1 MMRRWELLAVL
12 CGVAGLVP
20 AAQAQ
25 TSSQTRSVAMVLAF
39 QEIDAEGQKY
49 FAAFQQEL
57 QRLGWAPGENLK
69 LDVRWGVTN
78 SDRADRAAAELIAR
92 KPDLI
97 VAHAT
102 VGTRAFVQQ
111 TKDIPIVF
119 TNVSDPVGER
129 FVKSFA
135 RPGGTVTGFTNVEPT
150 IGGKYLELLKEIA
163 PTVSHAVMLYN
174 PASTPGRGAFFY
186 GPFEAAGPKLSVQTS
201 KAEVSSLADLENV
214 IEGIARERGGLVVIG
229 EPFTNLH
236 RARIL
241 ELAAERQL
249 PAVCPYRFYAEKGCL
264 ISYGVDFTD
273 QFKRAASYVDRI
285 LKGEKPGDL
294 PVQAPTKYELAIN
307 LKTAKVLGLTIPP
320 TMLGR
325 ADEVIE

>member
-1 MMRRWELLAVL
+1 MRRWKFLAVL
-12 CGVAGLVP
+12 GGIAALAS

-25 TSSQTRSVAMVLAF
+25 TSPQVRSVAVALAF
-39 QEIDAEGQKY
+39 QESDLEGQKY

-57 QRLGWAPGENLK
+57 QRLGWMPGGNLK
-69 LDVRWGVTN
+69 LEVRWGVIN
-78 SDRADRAAAELIAR
+78 SDRADQAAAELMR
-92 KPDLI
+92 QRPDLI

-102 VGTRAFVQQ
+102 VGTRAFVRQ

-129 FVKSFA
+129 FVEGFA
-135 RPGGTVTGFTNVEPT
+135 RPGGNVTGFTNVEPT

-163 PTVSHAVMLYN
+163 PTISRAVMIYN

-186 GPFEAAGPKLSVQTS
+186 GPFEAAGVKLSIQTS
-201 KAEVSSLADLENV
+201 KGEASNLADLENA
-214 IEGIARERGGLVVIG
+214 IAGIAHEHGGLVVVG
-229 EPFTNLH
+229 EPFINLH

-241 ELAAERQL
+241 ELASERKL

-285 LKGEKPGDL
+285 LKGDKPETL
-294 PVQAPTKYELAIN
+294 AVQSPVKFEMNIN
-307 LKTAKVLGLTIPP
+307 LKTAKSLGVSVPP
-320 TMLGR
+320 KLLFT
-325 ADEVIE
+325 ADDVFE

>member
-1 MMRRWELLAVL
+1 MAWTA
-12 CGVAGLVP
+12 

-25 TSSQTRSVAMVLAF
+25 TSQVRTVAVALAF
-39 QEIDAEGQKY
+39 QEADLEGRKY
-49 FAAFQQEL
+49 FVTFQQEL
-57 QRLGWAPGENLK
+57 QRLGWAPGGNLK
-69 LDVRWGVTN
+69 IEVRWGATN
-78 SDRADRAAAELIAR
+78 PDRANQVAGELIR
-92 KPDLI
+92 QRPDLI
-97 VAHAT
+97 VSHAT

-129 FVKSFA
+129 FVESFA
-135 RPGGTVTGFTNVEPT
+135 RPGASVTGFTNVEPT

-163 PTVSHAVMLYN
+163 PVVSRAVMIYN

-186 GPFEAAGPKLSVQTS
+186 PPFEAAGAKLSVQTAKGEAS
-201 KAEVSSLADLENV
+201 TLTELENAIAV
-214 IEGIARERGGLVVIG
+214 IDPERGGLVVIG

-241 ELAAERQL
+241 ELALEKKL
-249 PAVCPYRFYAEKGCL
+249 PAVCPYRFYVERGCL
-264 ISYGVDFTD
+264 ISYGVDFND

-285 LKGEKPGDL
+285 LKGDKPETL
-294 PVQAPTKYELAIN
+294 AVQSPVKFEMNIN
-307 LKTAKVLGLTIPP
+307 LKTAKTLGVAVPP
-320 TMLGR
+320 RLLFT